1 MPSPPSH
8 PALFQPPDDK
18 RAGKGG
24 DASPDLVALLTA
36 LSEALARLAAGQLAG
51 SPLPPLADA
60 VHPLDAQDS
69 ARGSTSRSRAR
80 GSAGKTATLLTLEE
94 VYAELGGIARSTF
107 YDWRAKGKA
116 PRCIKLPNG
125 DLRVRRTELD
135 RWLTERVDAA

>member
-1 MPSPPSH
+1 M
-8 PALFQPPDDK
+8 
-18 RAGKGG
+18 
-24 DASPDLVALLTA
+24 TA
-36 LSEALARLAAGQLAG
+36 LSEALARLAADQFAG

-69 ARGSTSRSRAR
+69 ARGSTSRSRAK